1 MLTRLRAHHTDEA
14 RSATDTAAAT
24 VSALLPSARRMA
36 LRTEPLRVTAFAEWM
51 LDEREAALARWAGR
65 RCRERIALV
74 HLDRRANVG
83 AAGVDVNIE
92 AGIRRGCRPRAAG
105 ARLSIAP
112 TRLRRTPRMPLSAS
126 TAGRRTHLD
135 AASAVE
141 QREDGAQ
148 YENSP
153 ESPAHESD
161 KDSTAAG

>member
-1 MLTRLRAHHTDEA
+1 
-14 RSATDTAAAT
+14 
-24 VSALLPSARRMA
+24 
-36 LRTEPLRVTAFAEWM
+36 
-51 LDEREAALARWAGR
+51 
-65 RCRERIALV
+65 
-74 HLDRRANVG
+74 
-83 AAGVDVNIE
+83 
-92 AGIRRGCRPRAAG
+92 
-105 ARLSIAP
+105 
-112 TRLRRTPRMPLSAS
+112 MPLSAS